1 MLERDRLAEVTPTWT
16 ADDRHHARTQLESRR
31 GALTVRLRE
40 ALRRAYG
47 VLSPDDADLDARAI
61 EQVLTLA
68 RIPEPRLLVGQEMKA
83 AFHRLAFHLLDH
95 RFPGHPDFDPN
106 GTGREL
112 RSAEL
117 DTVAGAVDLAAQDK
131 VGRYEVPRGDVA
143 TLKKIANPL
152 KLGVMH
158 EQAFVLLH
166 EWPDLI
172 NRKAAGHRPG
182 HGRRDPE
189 LDQRPAAGPACP
201 GAEPRDRLLL
211 DPGEQGVAAR
221 RPPGARAGEG
231 GSGHRRPGAAQPGA
245 ADRRRVRRGVQA
257 GPGDLPGAAG
267 AGAQRPVGPGDRP
280 DSLGQGRRTAL
291 GGRVAAGRTRAARG
305 DAGPGRGFPR
315 MATSR
320 IVTTLLAQLA
330 AADGATRTLRVLAG
344 AELDK
349 DNAIY
354 AAHLAAAD
362 ELAAVLRGLT
372 WQLLD
377 DFAAGDDDQDA
388 AAILAELRQ
397 AARHEELEVSLAG
410 PLREAER
417 AALELVRTR
426 TRKPLRLDRPSRQEP
441 GPRLDH
447 AIGQRP
453 GAEPGPRGPIP
464 RRAPASMRGTCR
476 PW

>member
-1 MLERDRLAEVTPTWT
+1 MDNVRDEERMPSAKFQANPGTLRMVIDYPFDEGNRSPAEDVRRVHDLKAQLGDEDTLVWLPHFLSGDRLADLSTLIVINYVLERDRLAEVTPTWT

-31 GALTVRLRE
+31 GALTVRLKE

-47 VLSPDDADLDARAI
+47 VLSPDDADLGARAI

-117 DTVAGAVDLAAQDK
+117 DSVAGAVDLAAQDK

-172 NRKAAGHRPG
+172 NRRAAGHPQVTVAEIRNWIKE
-182 HGRRDPE
+182 R
-189 LDQRPAAGPACP
+189 AAGPACP

-291 GGRVAAGRTRAARG
+291 GG
-305 DAGPGRGFPR
+305 
-315 MATSR
+315 
-320 IVTTLLAQLA
+320 
-330 AADGATRTLRVLAG
+330 
-344 AELDK
+344 
-349 DNAIY
+349 
-354 AAHLAAAD
+354 
-362 ELAAVLRGLT
+362 
-372 WQLLD
+372 
-377 DFAAGDDDQDA
+377 
-388 AAILAELRQ
+388 
-397 AARHEELEVSLAG
+397 
-410 PLREAER
+410 
-417 AALELVRTR
+417 
-426 TRKPLRLDRPSRQEP
+426 
-441 GPRLDH
+441 
-447 AIGQRP
+447 
-453 GAEPGPRGPIP
+453 
-464 RRAPASMRGTCR
+464 
-476 PW
+476 

>member
-1 MLERDRLAEVTPTWT
+1 M
-16 ADDRHHARTQLESRR
+16 
-31 GALTVRLRE
+31 
-40 ALRRAYG
+40 
-47 VLSPDDADLDARAI
+47 
-61 EQVLTLA
+61 
-68 RIPEPRLLVGQEMKA
+68 
-83 AFHRLAFHLLDH
+83 
-95 RFPGHPDFDPN
+95 
-106 GTGREL
+106 
-112 RSAEL
+112 
-117 DTVAGAVDLAAQDK
+117 AGAVDLAAQDK

-172 NRKAAGHRPG
+172 NRRAAGHP
-182 HGRRDPE
+182 
-189 LDQRPAAGPACP
+189 QVTV
-201 GAEPRDRLLL
+201 AEIRNWIKDR
-211 DPGEQGVAAR
+211 
-221 RPPGARAGEG
+221 
-231 GSGHRRPGAAQPGA
+231 QPGLPA
-245 ADRRRVRRGVQA
+245 LVQNLVIVCYSIQANKEWLRGGRPVPAPAKVEAVTDDLALRSQELPADAEFDEASRRAQGIFQVPREPVRSARSVQA
-257 GPGDLPGAAG
+257 TAQILWDKAGGLRSAAESLQDELKQHAATLG
-267 AGAQRPVGPGDRP
+267 LAE
-280 DSLGQGRRTAL
+280 DS
-291 GGRVAAGRTRAARG
+291 
-305 DAGPGRGFPR
+305 PR

-354 AAHLAAAD
+354 AAHLAAAG

-426 TRKPLRLDRPSRQEP
+426 TRKPLRIDRPSRQEP

-453 GAEPGPRGPIP
+453 GAEPGPQWPDSSP
-464 RRAPASMRGTCR
+464 GTRVHARDVAGLVKTICEAADANPEAEFEISWR
-476 PW
+476 IVT